1 MDDKY
6 IRQKIKSLMNDRGTT
21 IAQLADALGVSQYV
35 VYHWFDRGTKSYM
48 PLLGNI
54 AKYFNVSVDYL
65 VGHESDP
72 LADAETNECIAELKS
87 RPELRELF
95 KAAKSASKSD
105 IEAATQMIAAL
116 NSRRG

>member
-21 IAQLADALGVSQYV
+21 INQLADALGVSQYV
-35 VYHWFDRGTKSYM
+35 VYHWFDRGTKSYL
-48 PLLGNI
+48 PLLGSI
-54 AKYFNVSVDYL
+54 AKYYNVSVDYL
-65 VGHESDP
+65 VGHKSDVTV
-72 LADAETNECIAELKS
+72 DAEVDECMAELKS

-95 KAAKSASKSD
+95 KAAKLASKSD

-116 NSRRG
+116 NSRKR